1 MNVDVVA
8 VAVVSAVVITG
19 SSHRLAFRP
28 PVLRRMDGR
37 ARFKTSCFVGLPVL
51 QYYQL
56 ISSRYMQL
64 VVPVWILTVCLSV
77 LGVVVILIDRRMRSL
92 VDTSTCTVAKNQ
104 ERR

>member
-51 QYYQL
+51 QGLASLHPFGQ
-56 ISSRYMQL
+56 SSAL
-64 VVPVWILTVCLSV
+64 LALFESSGW
-77 LGVVVILIDRRMRSL
+77 D
-92 VDTSTCTVAKNQ
+92 
-104 ERR
+104 